1 MKLAGVFLA
10 GVVVVLYFSFC
21 FGAPLDFEP
30 FVTSG
35 QVWSLT
41 QFSPLDFSQS
51 RIGVKNAFSTNAQ
64 SRFASVDVDGV
75 LGPPR
80 QHN

>member
-10 GVVVVLYFSFC
+10 GVVIVLYFSFC

-41 QFSPLDFSQS
+41 QFYPAD
-51 RIGVKNAFSTNAQ
+51 
-64 SRFASVDVDGV
+64 
-75 LGPPR
+75 
-80 QHN
+80 